1 MFWSVSWCFL
11 RSRVESIISRP
22 SSSGQIWTTGPAAG
36 ASHFHSLECNS
47 QILSNNYLKHF
58 LHQFLGLPWHR
69 SMTKFVSDHMRKNKV
84 ENNPFHATSLNS
96 SEKVDQWRSSL
107 SQDELNNLLRSCGG
121 VTDLYK
127 NISMFWFLMWT
138 KIWKRLG
145 FYIWIMY
152 CNT

>member
-1 MFWSVSWCFL
+1 MYPATIFSCRLCSDLYRDVSSGAELSQSFPDQVLLVKYEQLVQQPERAISTVLNVIYKHCQG
-11 RSRVESIISRP
+11 IIS
-22 SSSGQIWTTGPAAG
+22 Q
-36 ASHFHSLECNS
+36 
-47 QILSNNYLKHF
+47 HF

-127 NISMFWFLMWT
+127 NISMF
-138 KIWKRLG
+138 
-145 FYIWIMY
+145 
-152 CNT
+152 